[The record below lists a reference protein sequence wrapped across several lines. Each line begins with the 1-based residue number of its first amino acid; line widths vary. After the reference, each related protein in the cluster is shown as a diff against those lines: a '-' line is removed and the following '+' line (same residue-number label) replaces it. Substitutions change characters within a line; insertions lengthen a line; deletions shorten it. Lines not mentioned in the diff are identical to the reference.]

1 MSKKPPPKIIKERFE
16 KGKSPYHWDLA
27 WIVFGRV
34 TRTRGLDNRDEEGK
48 IIEKQ

>member
-1 MSKKPPPKIIKERFE
+1 MSKKPAPKIDKNGHQNV
-16 KGKSPYHWDLA
+16 KGRYHWDLG

-48 IIEKQ
+48 IIEK